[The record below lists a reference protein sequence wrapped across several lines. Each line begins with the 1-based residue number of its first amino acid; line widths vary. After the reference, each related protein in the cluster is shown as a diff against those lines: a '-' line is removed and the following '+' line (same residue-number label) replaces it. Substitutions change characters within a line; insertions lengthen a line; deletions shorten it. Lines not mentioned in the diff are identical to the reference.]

1 MAPSY
6 KDLLTIYYNSIIV
19 PKYEW
24 MDGIIVDHLEIVDG
38 LAKGKIRVITN
49 FDTIKG
55 MSPLEFY
62 DKTGGVKGS
71 EITNLLL
78 GGEAES
84 YIGLPKNS
92 INLVYIRAAIEAAT
106 GVRLSLED
114 VRRYL
119 IEEGLITQKQAREEA
134 TIFRGYNEFYDY
146 DYEITFLELYSEIE
160 VKSGYF

>member
-1 MAPSY
+1 MKPSY

-92 INLVYIRAAIEAAT
+92 IN
-106 GVRLSLED
+106 
-114 VRRYL
+114 
-119 IEEGLITQKQAREEA
+119 
-134 TIFRGYNEFYDY
+134 N
-146 DYEITFLELYSEIE
+146 
-160 VKSGYF
+160 VKSDISLVLTNNEKGKTELDERIINIFKTNKPITTLGMF

>member
-1 MAPSY
+1 MEPSY

-49 FDTIKG
+49 FETIKG

-92 INLVYIRAAIEAAT
+92 IN
-106 GVRLSLED
+106 
-114 VRRYL
+114 
-119 IEEGLITQKQAREEA
+119 
-134 TIFRGYNEFYDY
+134 N
-146 DYEITFLELYSEIE
+146 
-160 VKSGYF
+160 VKSDISLVLTNNEKGKTELDERIINIFF

>member
-1 MAPSY
+1 MIMKPSY
-6 KDLLTIYYNSIIV
+6 KDLLTIYYNSVIV

-24 MDGIIVDHLEIVDG
+24 MDGIIVDRLEIVDG

-62 DKTGGVKGS
+62 EKTGGVRGS

-84 YIGLPKNS
+84 YTGLPKNS
-92 INLVYIRAAIEAAT
+92 INNHKSDISLVLTNIKKE
-106 GVRLSLED
+106 
-114 VRRYL
+114 
-119 IEEGLITQKQAREEA
+119 K
-134 TIFRGYNEFYDY
+134 
-146 DYEITFLELYSEIE
+146 SEIDE
-160 VKSGYF
+160 RIINIFKTNKPITTLGMF

>member
-1 MAPSY
+1 MDMEPSY

-49 FDTIKG
+49 FETIKG

-92 INLVYIRAAIEAAT
+92 IN
-106 GVRLSLED
+106 
-114 VRRYL
+114 
-119 IEEGLITQKQAREEA
+119 
-134 TIFRGYNEFYDY
+134 N
-146 DYEITFLELYSEIE
+146 
-160 VKSGYF
+160 VKSDISLVLTNNEKGKTELDERIINIFKTNKPITTLGMF

>member
-1 MAPSY
+1 MEPSY

-92 INLVYIRAAIEAAT
+92 IN
-106 GVRLSLED
+106 
-114 VRRYL
+114 
-119 IEEGLITQKQAREEA
+119 
-134 TIFRGYNEFYDY
+134 N
-146 DYEITFLELYSEIE
+146 
-160 VKSGYF
+160 VKSDISLVLTNNEKGKTELDERIINIFNHKDSLLNFLLKKKYENKVLVMMSSGSFGDLDWEILKARVSEF

>member
-1 MAPSY
+1 MDMKPSY

-92 INLVYIRAAIEAAT
+92 IN
-106 GVRLSLED
+106 
-114 VRRYL
+114 
-119 IEEGLITQKQAREEA
+119 
-134 TIFRGYNEFYDY
+134 N
-146 DYEITFLELYSEIE
+146 
-160 VKSGYF
+160 VKSDISLVLTNNEKGKTELDERIINIFKTNKPITTLGMF

>member
-1 MAPSY
+1 MEPSY

-92 INLVYIRAAIEAAT
+92 IN
-106 GVRLSLED
+106 
-114 VRRYL
+114 
-119 IEEGLITQKQAREEA
+119 
-134 TIFRGYNEFYDY
+134 N
-146 DYEITFLELYSEIE
+146 
-160 VKSGYF
+160 VKSDISLVLTNNEKGKTELDERIINIFKTNKPITTLGMF

>member
-1 MAPSY
+1 MEPSY

-49 FDTIKG
+49 FETIKR

-92 INLVYIRAAIEAAT
+92 IN
-106 GVRLSLED
+106 
-114 VRRYL
+114 
-119 IEEGLITQKQAREEA
+119 
-134 TIFRGYNEFYDY
+134 N
-146 DYEITFLELYSEIE
+146 
-160 VKSGYF
+160 VKSDISLVLTNNEKGKTELDERIINIFKTNKPITTLGMF

>member
-1 MAPSY
+1 MKPSY
-6 KDLLTIYYNSIIV
+6 KDLLTIYYNSVIV

-24 MDGIIVDHLEIVDG
+24 MDGIIVDRLEIVDG

-62 DKTGGVKGS
+62 EKTGGVRGS

-84 YIGLPKNS
+84 YTGLPKYS
-92 INLVYIRAAIEAAT
+92 INNHKSDISLVLTNRKKE
-106 GVRLSLED
+106 
-114 VRRYL
+114 
-119 IEEGLITQKQAREEA
+119 K
-134 TIFRGYNEFYDY
+134 
-146 DYEITFLELYSEIE
+146 SEIDE
-160 VKSGYF
+160 RIINIFKTNKPITTLGMF

>member
-1 MAPSY
+1 MEPSY

-49 FDTIKG
+49 FETIKG

-92 INLVYIRAAIEAAT
+92 IN
-106 GVRLSLED
+106 
-114 VRRYL
+114 
-119 IEEGLITQKQAREEA
+119 
-134 TIFRGYNEFYDY
+134 N
-146 DYEITFLELYSEIE
+146 
-160 VKSGYF
+160 VKSDISLVLTNNEKGKTELDERIINIFKTNKPITTLGMF

>member
-1 MAPSY
+1 MDMEPSY

-92 INLVYIRAAIEAAT
+92 IN
-106 GVRLSLED
+106 
-114 VRRYL
+114 
-119 IEEGLITQKQAREEA
+119 
-134 TIFRGYNEFYDY
+134 N
-146 DYEITFLELYSEIE
+146 
-160 VKSGYF
+160 VKSDISLVLTNNEKGKTELDERIINIFKTNKPITTLGMF